1 MVVDNDATKPVDWL
15 ENEPETIPDPEAEKP
30 EEWDVSR
37 FLPAKALTDNQD
49 EEDGDWIAPMVTNP
63 KCEEAAGCGPWT
75 APKIRNPEY
84 KGKWTVPKIA
94 NPDYKGEWAPKQ
106 IANPAFFED
115 SHPSDFTK
123 IAGIGI
129 ELWTMTED
137 ILCKLTRSQ

>member
-1 MVVDNDATKPVDWL
+1 MVP
-15 ENEPETIPDPEAEKP
+15 
-30 EEWDVSR
+30 
-37 FLPAKALTDNQD
+37 
-49 EEDGDWIAPMVTNP
+49 NP

-75 APKIRNPEY
+75 SPKIRNPDY
-84 KGKWTVPKIA
+84 KGKWTIPKIA

-115 SHPSDFTK
+115 STPSDFTK

-137 ILCKLTRSQ
+137 ILCKLTRLLHRVRQLICSRQHLCRT